1 MRGFTSLPTGKLYK
15 KTETKKLKNFPA
27 GYVERFYRDLA
38 NNVDSVVISDFYGR
52 IANVADIPSDDIQ
65 KYVLAT
71 TDFAKGMQ
79 SDINHYVTRDKLD
92 KASFTQ
98 KLDPISKNIFRRQ
111 NPLELVFQD
120 ISTFDA
126 QNPIDGSFLKEP
138 DVGKKNLAS
147 DLVKKAPPAG
157 IGSICKEE

>member
-1 MRGFTSLPTGKLYK
+1 MWKGSIGIWQITS
-15 KTETKKLKNFPA
+15 
-27 GYVERFYRDLA
+27 
-38 NNVDSVVISDFYGR
+38 
-52 IANVADIPSDDIQ
+52 IALLFLIFMVGLLTLLI
-65 KYVLAT
+65 YHL
-71 TDFAKGMQ
+71 M
-79 SDINHYVTRDKLD
+79 
-92 KASFTQ
+92 
-98 KLDPISKNIFRRQ
+98 IFRRQ

-157 IGSICKEE
+157 IGSICKED